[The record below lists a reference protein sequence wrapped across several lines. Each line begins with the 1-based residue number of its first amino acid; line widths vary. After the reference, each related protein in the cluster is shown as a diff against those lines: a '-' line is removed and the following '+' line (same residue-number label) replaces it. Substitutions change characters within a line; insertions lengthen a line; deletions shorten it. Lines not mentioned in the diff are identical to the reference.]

1 MMKNKARP
9 KISVYIATSIDGY
22 IAKKD
27 DGLDWLENFNPPPG
41 EHDEDYGHKEFMLS
55 IDTLVMGKNTYKIAS
70 SVDAW
75 PYQGKRVIVL
85 STTLKSVCEQAELF
99 EGDIIT
105 LTKKLHSE
113 GVKHIYADGGIT
125 ISQFLNAGLI
135 DTIII
140 SIIPVILGSGIP
152 LFSNL
157 FQESWYQLGSSM
169 AYPNGLVQLK
179 YKLMVKPQ

>member
-1 MMKNKARP
+1 MNIKARP

-27 DGLDWLENFNPPPG
+27 DGLDWLENFNPPSDKN
-41 EHDEDYGHKEFMLS
+41 DEDYGHNEFMSS
-55 IDTLVMGKNTYKIAS
+55 IDTLVMGKNTYNIAS
-70 SVDAW
+70 SVDVW
-75 PYQGKRVIVL
+75 PYPGKRVIVL
-85 STTLKSVCEQAELF
+85 SSSLKSVCKQAELF
-99 EGDIIT
+99 DGDIIT

-113 GVKHIYADGGIT
+113 GVKHIYANGGIT

-140 SIIPVILGSGIP
+140 SIIPVILGSGIL

-157 FQESWYQLGSSM
+157 FQESWCRLTSSK
-169 AYPNGLVQLK
+169 AYSNGLMQLQ
-179 YKLMVKPQ
+179 YDVVRV